1 MPTTADFAGAP
12 PGALAMFLTGLGF
25 APVGVAPLP
34 ISTAF
39 AWFLLQTPPRHYDRE
54 LQILSGLARLLTRES
69 VRRGLLQAS
78 DTATVLAT
86 IDLADQPPP
95 GAATLTPQR

>member
-1 MPTTADFAGAP
+1 MPTTAEPAGAA

-39 AWFLLQTPPRHYDRE
+39 AWFLLQTPPVTDPGPRSGVPHHRE
-54 LQILSGLARLLTRES
+54 R
-69 VRRGLLQAS
+69 
-78 DTATVLAT
+78 
-86 IDLADQPPP
+86 
-95 GAATLTPQR
+95 